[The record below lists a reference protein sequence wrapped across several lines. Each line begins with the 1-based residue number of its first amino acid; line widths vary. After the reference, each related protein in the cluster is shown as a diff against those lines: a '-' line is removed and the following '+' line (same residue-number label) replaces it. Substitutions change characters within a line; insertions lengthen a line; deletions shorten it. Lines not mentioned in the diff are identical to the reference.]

1 LHAFDGTQP
10 FFTYPRIL
18 GHEIAAEYVAGDA
31 DGFTAGDR
39 LTVIPYYHCG
49 TCIACRQ
56 GKTNCCASLKVTGVH
71 VDGGMTSHLLVP
83 SYTLVH
89 GGGLNDDQLALVEPL
104 AIGAHAVERSGMRSG
119 DWVLIVGAGPIGL
132 GLIQFARLKG
142 AQVIVMDTQEHR
154 LDFCSKHLHVEHRI
168 NPAKVDAHEAM
179 RNITHGEMPAV
190 VIDATGNLNAI
201 NQAFRFM
208 SHAGVYVLVG
218 LQLGEIAFSHPEFH
232 KREATLMSSRNATR
246 EDFQWVADSIGQQK
260 LDPTLFISH
269 RIAFDD
275 VAAQFP
281 DLINPSLGV
290 IKAMVSF

>member
-1 LHAFDGTQP
+1 
-10 FFTYPRIL
+10 
-18 GHEIAAEYVAGDA
+18 
-31 DGFTAGDR
+31 
-39 LTVIPYYHCG
+39 
-49 TCIACRQ
+49 
-56 GKTNCCASLKVTGVH
+56 
-71 VDGGMTSHLLVP
+71 MTSHLLVP

-132 GLIQFARLKG
+132 GLTQFARLKG

-168 NPAKVDAHEAM
+168 NPAKVDAHEAI
-179 RNITHGEMPAV
+179 RNITHGEMPAI

-246 EDFQWVADSIGQQK
+246 EDFNRVMQAIQLGQ
-260 LDPTLFISH
+260 
-269 RIAFDD
+269 
-275 VAAQFP
+275 
-281 DLINPSLGV
+281 INPLPMITHRLSFGLAAERFRLLV
-290 IKAMVSF
+290 QPDQKVVKAMIHLL